1 MTIYTLDSNIVSY
14 YLKNYADLVERVDT
28 EIKNNCIVISP
39 IVYYEI
45 NNWLL
50 KNNSKKKIAI
60 FEKICSD
67 RGIGI
72 IDKNI
77 LDIASTIFIK
87 LRRNG
92 IKIDDTD
99 ILIAA
104 WCIQNDYT
112 LVTNNLKHFDN
123 IECLKITNWI

>member
-14 YLKNYADLVERVDT
+14 YLKNNVNLVEKIDA

-39 IVYYEI
+39 IVYFEI

-50 KNNSKKKIAI
+50 KNNSKKKSAI

-72 IDKNI
+72 IDKNT
-77 LDIASTIFIK
+77 LDIASAIFIN
-87 LRRNG
+87 LRKNG
-92 IKIDDTD
+92 IKIDVTD

-104 WCIQNDYT
+104 WCIQNDHT

-123 IECLKITNWI
+123 IEQLKVANWI

>member
-1 MTIYTLDSNIVSY
+1 MTVYTLDSDIVSY
-14 YLKNYADLVERVDT
+14 YLKNHAKLVERIDAEV
-28 EIKNNCIVISP
+28 KNNGIAISP

-50 KNNSKKKIAI
+50 KNNSKKKTAI

-67 RGIGI
+67 KGIGV
-72 IDKNI
+72 IDKNT
-77 LDIASTIFIK
+77 LDIASAIFIK
-87 LRRNG
+87 LQRNG
-92 IKIDDTD
+92 IKVDDTD

-104 WCIQNDYT
+104 WCIQNGHT

-123 IECLKITNWI
+123 IENLKVTNWI

>member
-1 MTIYTLDSNIVSY
+1 MIIYTLDSNIVSY
-14 YLKNYADLVERVDT
+14 YLKNNADLVEKVDA

-50 KNNSKKKIAI
+50 KNNSKKKAAI

-72 IDKNI
+72 IDKNT
-77 LDIASTIFIK
+77 LDIASAIFIK
-87 LRRNG
+87 LRKDG

-104 WCIQNDYT
+104 WCIQNDYI
-112 LVTNNLKHFDN
+112 LITNNLKHFDN
-123 IECLKITNWI
+123 IERLKVTNWI

>member
-39 IVYYEI
+39 VVYYEI

-50 KNNSKKKIAI
+50 KNNSKKKAAI
-60 FEKICSD
+60 FEKMCSD
-67 RGIGI
+67 KGIGI
-72 IDKNI
+72 IDKNT
-77 LDIASTIFIK
+77 LDIASTIFVK
-87 LRRNG
+87 LRKNG

-104 WCIQNDYT
+104 WCIQNDHT
-112 LVTNNLKHFDN
+112 LITNNLKHFDN
-123 IECLKITNWI
+123 IERLKVTNWI

>member
-1 MTIYTLDSNIVSY
+1 MITYTLDSNIVSY
-14 YLKNYADLVERVDT
+14 YLKNHADLVERVDA
-28 EIKNNCIVISP
+28 EVKNNGIAISP

-50 KNNSKKKIAI
+50 KNNSKKKAAI

-67 RGIGI
+67 KGIGI
-72 IDKNI
+72 IDKNA
-77 LDIASTIFIK
+77 LDIASAIFIK
-87 LRRNG
+87 LQRNG

-104 WCIQNDYT
+104 WCIQNGCT

-123 IECLKITNWI
+123 IENLKVTNWI

>member
-14 YLKNYADLVERVDT
+14 YLKNYADLVERVDA

-50 KNNSKKKIAI
+50 KNNSRKKAAI

-72 IDKNI
+72 IDKST
-77 LDIASTIFIK
+77 LDIASTIFIN
-87 LRRNG
+87 LRKDG
-92 IKIDDTD
+92 IKIDNTD

-104 WCIQNDYT
+104 WCIQNNHT

-123 IECLKITNWI
+123 IEHLKVTNWI

>member
-14 YLKNYADLVERVDT
+14 YLKNNINLVERVDA

-50 KNNSKKKIAI
+50 KNNSKKKAAI
-60 FEKICSD
+60 FEKMCSD
-67 RGIGI
+67 KGIGI
-72 IDKNI
+72 IDKNT
-77 LDIASTIFIK
+77 LDIASKIFIK

-92 IKIDDTD
+92 INIGDTD

-104 WCIQNDYT
+104 WCLQNDLV

-123 IECLKITNWI
+123 IEHLKVTNWL